1 MRLLRDRSWAGNPC
15 AVALVLGLGNVF
27 GLATNARAEDVSAC
41 INANEQA
48 VTLQKSDK
56 LIEARASLSMCASA
70 SCPDVI
76 RTSCQE
82 RLSKIAQTIPSI
94 VFAVRDSVDHD
105 LTAVILT
112 IDGKTYSGRL
122 DTEILLDP
130 GDHEFHFE
138 AAGQEPIVKHLVLR
152 EGEHG
157 RRENVFMEGVAPSI
171 GPVAASAQASPPS
184 APVVVGAER
193 AADHGKSQRS
203 AGLVVG
209 GVGAASIVTG
219 AIFGGLSIA
228 AHSNYEKYCG
238 ANIGAPAGQCM
249 SPGLNGEKDAAT
261 KGNLSTAFFVVG
273 GLALAAGAGLFFLAP
288 ASAGAQ
294 VGIGPGMFVMKG
306 RF

>member
-1 MRLLRDRSWAGNPC
+1 MRFMRDRCRSSSLPAF
-15 AVALVLGLGNVF
+15 AVVFGFANVLGL
-27 GLATNARAEDVSAC
+27 APSAQAQDVSAC

-82 RLSKIAQTIPSI
+82 RLSKIAETIPSI
-94 VFAVRDSVDHD
+94 VFAVRESVDHD

-112 IDGKTYSGRL
+112 IDGKAYSGRL

-152 EGEHG
+152 EGEHS
-157 RRENVFMEGVAPSI
+157 RRENVFMEGVTPSI
-171 GPVAASAQASPPS
+171 GPVAASAQASLS
-184 APVVVGAER
+184 IAPVVIGAEKN
-193 AADHGKSQRS
+193 ADRGSSQRRI
-203 AGLVVG
+203 GLVVG
-209 GVGAASIVTG
+209 GIGAASIVTG

-238 ANIGAPAGQCM
+238 VNIGAPAGNCYGEGV
-249 SPGLNGEKDAAT
+249 SGEKDAAT
-261 KGNLSTAFFVVG
+261 KGDFSTAFFIVG
-273 GLALAAGAGLFFLAP
+273 GVALAAGAGLFFLAP
-288 ASAGAQ
+288 SSGGTQ
-294 VGIGPGMFVMKG
+294 VGIAPGAFIVTG
-306 RF
+306 QF